1 AAVHSHPSWLFR
13 PRYVR
18 TALLDWARQ
27 APVRQRLWH
36 LDSEVADRQIHG
48 LRNSG
53 RGDEGDRVGSDARDE
68 EEDTRSQ
75 CGSTV
80 WHRHRGAEEEDQGG
94 GRIRASR
101 WVRSRARVS
110 SMCAQTAVDRKAEV
124 WTRLQ
129 TVTDPELDEP
139 VTDLEFVTRADVDA
153 DNCVH
158 IEFRLPTYWCAA
170 NFSFLMADDMRNA
183 VKKLPWVADVS
194 VVLGEHM
201 YADKI
206 NAGLAQGLSF
216 QETFGAEADGDLD
229 ELRRTFL
236 LKACQRRQAALLA
249 HLIEAGHDAAR
260 LVEMTLD
267 ELVDLEVDDAGAR
280 SSPMQLR
287 RLARLSM
294 LTANRCRP
302 KRCRPMSARC
312 DASTS
317 MRNSTALFVA
327 ACCTRGLTRRRR
339 CRQRPGNVSR
349 RHRFPR
355 KNCNSM

>member
-1 AAVHSHPSWLFR
+1 
-13 PRYVR
+13 
-18 TALLDWARQ
+18 
-27 APVRQRLWH
+27 
-36 LDSEVADRQIHG
+36 
-48 LRNSG
+48 
-53 RGDEGDRVGSDARDE
+53 
-68 EEDTRSQ
+68 
-75 CGSTV
+75 
-80 WHRHRGAEEEDQGG
+80 
-94 GRIRASR
+94 
-101 WVRSRARVS
+101 
-110 SMCAQTAVDRKAEV
+110 MCAQTAVDRKAEV

-236 LKACQRRQAALLA
+236 LKAFQRRQAALLA

-280 SSPMQLR
+280 LQTRYLERRPVVADAVATSRAFVDADGEPLQAETLSTYVRALR
-287 RLARLSM
+287 RVDINAEF
-294 LTANRCRP
+294 N
-302 KRCRPMSARC
+302 SALC
-312 DASTS
+312 
-317 MRNSTALFVA
+317 
-327 ACCTRGLTRRRR
+327 RGLLHARFDTETPLSTKAG
-339 CRQRPGNVSR
+339 QRVAP
-349 RHRFPR
+349 P
-355 KNCNSM
+355 